1 VEIFD
6 NSGYVLACQQG
17 FRFSNV
23 TLYARTCCRPSY
35 DGARRRIMTFY
46 YWKRR
51 GGIFISLDVCT
62 CGLREIL
69 LLFPLTN
76 SSVAILV
83 RSRDLACSSSQVSH
97 VHIMETLH

>member
-35 DGARRRIMTFY
+35 DGAWRRIMTFY

-51 GGIFISLDVCT
+51 GEYSFL
-62 CGLREIL
+62 
-69 LLFPLTN
+69 
-76 SSVAILV
+76 
-83 RSRDLACSSSQVSH
+83 
-97 VHIMETLH
+97 